1 MDKNTLLSYM
11 PGYYKTSKVVDN
23 LNNANALELN
33 NYHQKLEEVFNQ
45 FFINTADFSLEKWEK
60 ELGLVVDNSYNTEFR
75 RSRIMSKIRGQGTVT
90 INLIKA
96 VSESYANGEVDV
108 IENNSD
114 YSFAVKFVGLKG
126 IPPNLDDLKKAIED
140 IKPAHLAVVYEFT
153 YNPWN
158 YAKSFT
164 WEDIK
169 QNTWE
174 TLKVR

>member
-1 MDKNTLLSYM
+1 M
-11 PGYYKTSKVVDN
+11 PDYYRTSKVIDN
-23 LNNANALELN
+23 LNNANSIELN
-33 NYHQKLEEVFNQ
+33 NFCKKLDDVFNQ
-45 FFINTADFSLEKWEK
+45 FFINTADYSLERWEK

-90 INLIKA
+90 IDLIKR
-96 VSESYANGEVDV
+96 VSESYANGEVTV
-108 IENNSD
+108 IENNPD
-114 YSFAVKFVGLKG
+114 YSFTIKFVGLKG

-140 IKPAHLAVVYEFT
+140 IKPAHLAVIYDFT
-153 YNPWN
+153 YNLWN

-164 WEDIK
+164 WGDIK